1 MNYICDAEWT
11 CQSAVTQ
18 IFSCNHCNHTC
29 KKPSPRRK
37 MEHLLKIGTAIASC
51 TFIKAN
57 QDVPLDEDT
66 HGFITE
72 EYNELN
78 RNLERARDK
87 RRSRE
92 QAIMALPVPKR
103 VRKQSILSFD
113 TQEKDALDMA
123 YARCLI
129 QTGTTVNTTHRV
141 LIYVI

>member
-1 MNYICDAEWT
+1 
-11 CQSAVTQ
+11 
-18 IFSCNHCNHTC
+18 
-29 KKPSPRRK
+29 
-37 MEHLLKIGTAIASC
+37 MEHLLKIGTAIAAC

-66 HGFITE
+66 HGFVTE

-87 RRSRE
+87 RRCRE

-103 VRKQSILSFD
+103 VRKQSTISFD
-113 TQEKDALDMA
+113 TQEKDNLDMA

-141 LIYVI
+141 LVYVI